1 MADLPA
7 LTPGYIPAPRCGRF
21 EHGDDWQWKRDA
33 PKIWGGLD
41 EQMEAEAAA
50 KREADDLMA
59 AYSAKWGKWFG
70 GNVGWLLPERFV
82 DGVPDYGVP
91 E

>member
-1 MADLPA
+1 MTFA
-7 LTPGYIPAPRCGRF
+7 PGSRPLEAS
-21 EHGDDWQWKRDA
+21 DDWQWAQDA

-50 KREADDLMA
+50 KREADALMA

>member
-1 MADLPA
+1 MTFA
-7 LTPGYIPAPRCGRF
+7 PGSRPLEAS
-21 EHGDDWQWKRDA
+21 DDWQWAQDA

-41 EQMEAEAAA
+41 EQMADEAKA